1 MEEVV
6 VKEIEEADDLSGGG
20 LEERGLLE
28 RSKARVVN
36 LYLCKRGLFSQ
47 SK

>member
-6 VKEIEEADDLSGGG
+6 VKEIEEADYLSGEG
-20 LEERGLLE
+20 LEERNLLE
-28 RSKARVVN
+28 CSQARVVN
-36 LYLCKRGLFSQ
+36 LYLCRGGLFFQ